1 MSFFILLIN
10 LNFYQPILTQRFL
23 DMEDEKIKKSRKMIM
38 YALIGLVITGLA
50 YGVVDIVANLNLR
63 SLQP

>member
-23 DMEDEKIKKSRKMIM
+23 DMEDEKIKKYKPCK
-38 YALIGLVITGLA
+38 TEKC
-50 YGVVDIVANLNLR
+50 LNLLPFIQFER
-63 SLQP
+63 PEAISANQ

>member
-23 DMEDEKIKKSRKMIM
+23 DMEDEKIKKYKPCKTEKCLKLLPFIQFERPEAIS
-38 YALIGLVITGLA
+38 
-50 YGVVDIVANLNLR
+50 AN
-63 SLQP
+63 Q